1 MSILLYGQKADRTH
15 ENKMLRAFIQALKAD
30 WGSAGK
36 DITLIANSMWDGHE
50 VDLVCVLPTAI
61 LVVDFKHYS
70 GHLIGTENGPW
81 QVDGAAVKGGSDR
94 RTNPFQQ
101 IRDYKFAIIEWLKK
115 HQLLEN
121 RNLGHINGAVVFS
134 GPVTGEI
141 DLSVKASYWFH
152 TTDLERCPTTLADL
166 ASTELRVYPRD
177 IAAIK
182 KALGAQE
189 IDFDFGQDNY
199 QAKAEP
205 IPPVFTPR
213 TDAAEKSVESTATEP
228 NWAYKANKADLE
240 QAKQESAKPEQN
252 LTAEPEA
259 VEPASVAPK
268 QDALTAHPIP
278 PQKNRMSGMFKSAV
292 VVGGVFLTMAVVSQI
307 YPTIGQ
313 SSPTVTSTSQPVQ
326 PVESVAQQQTNSLAV
341 NTQRYQPAATPAAT
355 KGSAATTYIEQI
367 EARSA
372 AQYVGQEV
380 TACGTVAQTTPFS
393 KGVYLNLDKPHPQQ
407 SLTLVV
413 WDESL
418 AAVENKLGRLP
429 GLVGVDICARGPV
442 GEYRNRP
449 QMQVN
454 AASAVHLKSNYRQ
467 VAAAA
472 QQSSEVSVERIEA
485 FRAPFYVGKQVMA
498 CGVLAGTSKFSK
510 GVYLS
515 LDKKYPNQSLTL
527 IVWDENIAPLETK
540 FGSFNSKI
548 GRTFC
553 ALGTIEKYKKNL
565 QIQIENPQFLR
576 LMLN

>member
-30 WGSAGK
+30 WGGAGK

-50 VDLVCVLPTAI
+50 VDLVCLLPTAV

-70 GHLIGTENGPW
+70 GHLIGTENGEW
-81 QVDGAAVKGGSDR
+81 TVAGAEVKGGSNH

-101 IRDYKFAIIEWLKK
+101 VRDYKFAIIDWLKR
-115 HQLLEN
+115 QRLLEN
-121 RNLGHINGAVVFS
+121 QNIGHINGAVVFT
-134 GPVTGEI
+134 GPITGEI
-141 DLSVKASYWFH
+141 DLSIRSSYWFH
-152 TTDLERCPTTLADL
+152 TTDIERCPTTLADL
-166 ASTELRVYPRD
+166 ASAELGVYPRD
-177 IAAIK
+177 IEAIK
-182 KALGAQE
+182 KALGVQAL
-189 IDFDFGQDNY
+189 DFDFGQDNY

-205 IPPVFTPR
+205 VAPVPITR
-213 TDAAEKSVESTATEP
+213 SDALEKLVESTGTESSG
-228 NWAYKANKADLE
+228 AYKAEVESTKR
-240 QAKQESAKPEQN
+240 ESAK
-252 LTAEPEA
+252 
-259 VEPASVAPK
+259 PASVAPK
-268 QDALTAHPIP
+268 PDRLAASPLP
-278 PQKNRMSGMFKSAV
+278 PQKSRISSMFKSAM

-313 SSPTVTSTSQPVQ
+313 TSPADTSTSQQVQ
-326 PVESVAQQQTNSLAV
+326 PVEPVVQQQANTPAV
-341 NTQRYQPAATPAAT
+341 NAQRYQPAATPIAIRNSAT
-355 KGSAATTYIEQI
+355 TTYIEQI

-372 AQYVGQEV
+372 SQYVGQEV

-393 KGVYLNLDKPHPQQ
+393 KGVYLNLDKPYPQQ

-418 AAVENKLGRLP
+418 SAVENKLGGLS

-449 QMQVN
+449 QIQIN
-454 AASAVHLKSNYRQ
+454 AASAVHLKSNAPQ
-467 VAAAA
+467 LAAAN
-472 QQSSEVSVERIEA
+472 QQSNEINVERIEA

-498 CGVLAGTSKFSK
+498 CGVLAGTSRFSK
-510 GVYLS
+510 GMYLS
-515 LDKKYPNQSLTL
+515 LDKKYPNQTLTL
-527 IVWDENIAPLETK
+527 VVWDESIAPLESK
-540 FGSFNSKI
+540 FGSFNSQV